1 MESSVLPAARPDT
14 HSRPEEQVSWRDVEA
29 RLDRRAEARRAEA
42 RRRVKAGIAGKG
54 LT

>member
-1 MESSVLPAARPDT
+1 MMESSVLPAARPDT

-29 RLDRRAEARRAEA
+29 RLDRRAEARR
-42 RRRVKAGIAGKG
+42 RVKAGIAGKG

>member
-1 MESSVLPAARPDT
+1 METSVVPAADPESHVRPDA
-14 HSRPEEQVSWRDVEA
+14 QVSWRDVEA
-29 RLDRRAEARRAEA
+29 RLDRRAEV